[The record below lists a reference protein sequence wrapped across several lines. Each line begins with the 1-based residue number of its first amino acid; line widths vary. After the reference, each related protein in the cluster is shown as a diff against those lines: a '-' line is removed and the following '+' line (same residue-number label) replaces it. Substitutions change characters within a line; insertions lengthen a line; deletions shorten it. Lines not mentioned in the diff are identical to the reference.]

1 MNTTIVYLDDADYA
15 VQQISPLRG
24 QAGGHWIL
32 VGCAP
37 RMTHRIS
44 KWVSHSA
51 RENWRSK
58 WAEKLF
64 GQTAPWLQANGDTV
78 TTLLAKGP
86 LSELT
91 DKLQAEHHGARVLDV
106 RRPRIGQDLP
116 PVSVQVGQPKD
127 SKTHW
132 HVPGTA
138 MALLGG
144 VLLVAD

>member
-15 VQQISPLRG
+15 VQQLTPLRG
-24 QAGGHWIL
+24 PAGGHWIL

-58 WAEKLF
+58 WADKLF
-64 GQTAPWLQANGDTV
+64 GQIAPWLQAQGDTV
-78 TTLLAKGP
+78 TPLLATGP
-86 LSELT
+86 LAELT
-91 DKLQAEHHGARVLDV
+91 DKLLAEHHGARVLDM
-106 RRPRIGQDLP
+106 RRPRLGQNLP
-116 PVSVQVGQPKD
+116 APRQATDNKPR
-127 SKTHW
+127 W
-132 HVPGTA
+132 HLPGTT

-144 VLLVAD
+144 ILLAAD

>member
-15 VQQISPLRG
+15 VQQLTPLRG
-24 QAGGHWIL
+24 PAGGHWIL

-51 RENWRSK
+51 RENWRGK

-64 GQTAPWLQANGDTV
+64 GQTAPWLQAQGDNV

-86 LSELT
+86 LTELT
-91 DKLQAEHHGARVLDV
+91 AQLLAAHPGARVLDM

-116 PVSVQVGQPKD
+116 PVSAPAGQPQD
-127 SKTHW
+127 GKTHW
-132 HVPGTA
+132 HVPGAA
-138 MALLGG
+138 MALLGSI
-144 VLLVAD
+144 LLVAD